1 MDEAVIKYYRNLLR
15 TRFEHAGIIE
25 NPSVFIDTVGTK
37 VLLCGNTGD
46 FMELYVNIVD
56 NTIPEIKYNCC
67 CDPTANV
74 AVEILCILTRG
85 KTLEEV
91 AAITEQDFAQYL
103 GSLGEDFLKKAHG
116 LVELLNL
123 GIKRYKERAAVPM
136 KEADL

>member
-15 TRFEHAGIIE
+15 TRFEHAGTIE

-46 FMELYVNIVD
+46 FMQLYATVAD
-56 NTIPEIKYNCC
+56 NKITDIKYNCC

-74 AVEILCILTRG
+74 AVEILCILTKG

-91 AAITEQDFAQYL
+91 AAITEQDCAQYL
-103 GSLGEDFLKKAHG
+103 GSHGEEFLKKARG
-116 LVELLNL
+116 LLELLNL
-123 GIKRYKERAAVPM
+123 GIQGYKERTAVPM
-136 KEADL
+136 KEAD